1 MTVIASIRRGLGRMV
16 RALRRSLRP
25 PEVWLIIPGKEG
37 LLALD
42 KHSIACGPFETV
54 EQVREHAD
62 DVEGIIG
69 RRIVLEDLR

>member
-1 MTVIASIRRGLGRMV
+1 MV
-16 RALRRSLRP
+16 RALARLVRP
-25 PEVWLIIPGKEG
+25 PEVWLVYEGFVLIGPPEGGVVENCIIAMTEG
-37 LLALD
+37 VEE
-42 KHSIACGPFETV
+42 IGPFETV